1 MIARFLIVVLL
12 GGFVE
17 RVASLFVFIEKKLR
31 KMEG

>member
-17 RVASLFVFIEKKLR
+17 RVAKLFVFLEKTVR
-31 KMEG
+31 KMP